1 MNAIRPFNECIF
13 NRCCSLIESKGD
25 LRATGRSERGEG
37 REESVHESSYR
48 ETRDKGSVHQVLLR
62 SQWP

>member
-1 MNAIRPFNECIF
+1 MHFQPLLFVDRV
-13 NRCCSLIESKGD
+13 D
-25 LRATGRSERGEG
+25 LRATKREEEREREGKGRG
-37 REESVHESSYR
+37 ESVHESSYR

>member
-1 MNAIRPFNECIF
+1 MQRGGAR
-13 NRCCSLIESKGD
+13 G
-25 LRATGRSERGEG
+25 ERGEG
-37 REESVHESSYR
+37 RGESVHESSYR